1 MASSKF
7 LTIISLVLIFGACS
21 QKTQEAASSTANKVR
36 NKEDRPKRG
45 GPQQFSKLLEKMD
58 TNNDGQISASEVQ
71 GRLKENFS
79 QIDADSNGFITEE
92 EMKNAPRPER
102 RRKKQ

>member
-1 MASSKF
+1 MLSKNIGSSF
-7 LTIISLVLIFGACS
+7 VS
-21 QKTQEAASSTANKVR
+21 ANKVR

-45 GPQQFSKLLEKMD
+45 GPQQFFKLLEKMD

-79 QIDADSNGFITEE
+79 QIDADSNGFIKL
-92 EMKNAPRPER
+92 MKFR
-102 RRKKQ
+102 RFLNEIYLHSRFSALYS